1 MAKTAK
7 DISELPFVRSQ
18 RSVNARFHRATRSA
32 GRSTGRKFKAV
43 RHARRKGQERVKR
56 LRGKNPLEKL
66 LRSFS
71 R

>member
-43 RHARRKGQERVKR
+43 RNAKGKR
-56 LRGKNPLEKL
+56 ELRD
-66 LRSFS
+66 
-71 R
+71 